1 MSRVSTRT
9 LKPAALARLR
19 KLAAMSLS
27 FGQYS
32 WNHRWPSPL
41 ALATSSI
48 VQEAAVDKI
57 IGTPAAAA
65 ALATATSPSG
75 WASLSTPT
83 GPSMIGDASS
93 VPSTVLAYE
102 AVLTSVS
109 IRGTI
114 RQRRNAAAFSLTL
127 SSLPAPPQM

>member
-1 MSRVSTRT
+1 MSR
-9 LKPAALARLR
+9 
-19 KLAAMSLS
+19 S

-48 VQEAAVDKI
+48 VHDAAVDKI
-57 IGTPAAAA
+57 IGTPSAAA
-65 ALATATSPSG
+65 ALATATSPSR

-83 GPSMIGDASS
+83 GPSMIGAASS
-93 VPSTVLAYE
+93 VPSTVLAYVGE
-102 AVLTSVS
+102 LTSVS

-114 RQRRNAAAFSLTL
+114 RHLRKGAAFHLRL
-127 SSLPAPPQM
+127 FWLPAPPH